1 MAAARSQTPNHRI
14 LEFGGFQ
21 TDSIARPSVTSS
33 KKTAHGQQTCKY
45 RLQEEMTNSI
55 NLLYKFA

>member
-1 MAAARSQTPNHRI
+1 MAAARSQTPNRI

-33 KKTAHGQQTCKY
+33 KKTAHGQQNCKY